1 MKKFS
6 LVVFVISFLLAI
18 TGSVWG
24 ESTLDVVKKRGKI
37 IAGVRFD
44 SPPMGY
50 INKDNESA
58 GLEVDLI
65 KAIAKELKMDIE
77 LVQVTSKTRIPML
90 MNGNIDVFAATA
102 NHTKQRDEMID
113 FSVTYYIGG
122 NKILVRS
129 DSKIKDWRECDGKTI
144 AVVQGAQNQEML
156 KKLYKKPTT
165 YLTFQEKPQAVMAV
179 KNKKAD
185 AFSNDDISLYGF
197 AKNDPSVKVVG
208 SDTYKSWFG
217 LGVRE
222 NDSAWRDAI
231 NFAIV
236 NLYKSGEF
244 ARIFK
249 KNIGRDLN
257 FEIEVWE
264 D

>member
-6 LVVFVISFLLAI
+6 LVVFVISFLLVV
-18 TGSVWG
+18 TGGVWG
-24 ESTLDVVKKRGKI
+24 ESTLDVVKKRGKL
-37 IAGVRFD
+37 IAGIRFD

-50 INKDNESA
+50 LNKNNESA

-65 KAIAKELKMDIE
+65 KAIAKELKVDIE

-90 MNGNIDVFAATA
+90 LNGNIDLFAATA
-102 NHTKQRDEMID
+102 NHTKKRDEVID
-113 FSVTYYIGG
+113 YSVTYYIGG

-129 DSKIKDWRECDGKTI
+129 DSKVKDWRELDGKTI
-144 AVVQGAQNQEML
+144 AVVQGAQNQKML
-156 KKLYKKPTT
+156 KILYKNPTT

-185 AFSNDDISLYGF
+185 AFSNDDVSLYGF

-208 SDTYKSWFG
+208 SDIYKSWFG
-217 LGVRE
+217 LGIRE
-222 NDSAWRDAI
+222 NDSDWRDAI

-236 NLYKSGEF
+236 ELYKSGEF

-249 KNIGRDLN
+249 KNIGRDLY
-257 FEIEVWE
+257 FEVEAWV